1 MRCPSCGNPESKVV
15 DSRPSE
21 DGTAIRR
28 RRECLECGRRF
39 TTYERLGDNPLIV
52 IKADGSSEAY
62 DRQKLMRGL
71 LNAAAKRPIGPE
83 QIASL
88 IDSIEAELRNASRNE
103 IGSKDLGDM
112 VLVRLAKRVQ
122 GLPQRRGVRCRIGGI
137 ALIERVSIPLQQI
150 DPDLPVPA
158 YAYVGDAGV
167 DLRAT
172 CDDILKPFERKLV
185 PCGIAVAIPSGYAG
199 FVLPRS
205 GLAIK
210 HGVSLVNAPGLIDSN
225 YRGEIQAILVNLD
238 PQSEFA
244 IKRGDRIA
252 QLVVMRVPDA
262 AFDVCAELPDT
273 ERGAGGFGSSGVS
286 L

>member
-1 MRCPSCGNPESKVV
+1 
-15 DSRPSE
+15 
-21 DGTAIRR
+21 
-28 RRECLECGRRF
+28 
-39 TTYERLGDNPLIV
+39 
-52 IKADGSSEAY
+52 
-62 DRQKLMRGL
+62 
-71 LNAAAKRPIGPE
+71 
-83 QIASL
+83 
-88 IDSIEAELRNASRNE
+88 
-103 IGSKDLGDM
+103 
-112 VLVRLAKRVQ
+112 
-122 GLPQRRGVRCRIGGI
+122 
-137 ALIERVSIPLQQI
+137 
-150 DPDLPVPA
+150 
-158 YAYVGDAGV
+158 
-167 DLRAT
+167 
-172 CDDILKPFERKLV
+172 
-185 PCGIAVAIPSGYAG
+185 IPSGYAG